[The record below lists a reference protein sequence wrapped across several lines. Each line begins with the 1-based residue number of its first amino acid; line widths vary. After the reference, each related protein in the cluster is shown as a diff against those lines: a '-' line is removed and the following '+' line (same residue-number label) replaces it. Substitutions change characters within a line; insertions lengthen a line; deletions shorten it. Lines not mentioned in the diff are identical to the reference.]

1 MDVLLALV
9 WSLAGAIA
17 GWGITAFRAAL
28 AAARAREQAAM
39 DATRA
44 RDEMAREIRAWQE
57 ETQRYKAVADRLA
70 REKESWAAGI
80 RQGRDDVISM
90 MPLLIEAQQRLRD
103 PGRSTGTP
111 SMDDCA

>member
-1 MDVLLALV
+1 MEVLLALV

-17 GWGITAFRAAL
+17 GWGITSIRATM
-28 AAARAREQAAM
+28 AAARAREQM
-39 DATRA
+39 I
-44 RDEMAREIRAWQE
+44 REIRVWQE

-103 PGRSTGTP
+103 PGRSTGSA

>member
-1 MDVLLALV
+1 MDVPLILV

-17 GWGITAFRAAL
+17 GWGITSIRATM
-28 AAARAREQAAM
+28 AASRARELM
-39 DATRA
+39 I
-44 RDEMAREIRAWQE
+44 REIRVWQD

-80 RQGRDDVISM
+80 RQGRDDVITM

-103 PGRSTGTP
+103 PGRDNGTA

>member
-17 GWGITAFRAAL
+17 GWGITAFRATM
-28 AAARAREQAAM
+28 AAARAREQM
-39 DATRA
+39 I
-44 RDEMAREIRAWQE
+44 REIRAWQD

-111 SMDDCA
+111 SLDDCA